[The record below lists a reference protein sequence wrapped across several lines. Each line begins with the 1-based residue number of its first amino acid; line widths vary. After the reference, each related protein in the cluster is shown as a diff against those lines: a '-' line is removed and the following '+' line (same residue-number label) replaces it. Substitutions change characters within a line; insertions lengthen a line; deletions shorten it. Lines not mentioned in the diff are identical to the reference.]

1 MPGVP
6 IDPYSDQPLRMIV
19 IEGKPLIYSVG
30 RDGKDDQGRVEERDR
45 NRRKWRGDIVFRLQ
59 APQ

>member
-1 MPGVP
+1 
-6 IDPYSDQPLRMIV
+6 MIV

-45 NRRKWRGDIVFRLQ
+45 NRRKWQGDIVFRLQ